1 MEKHDETITVIKRYQ
16 NRKLYDTRHS
26 CYVTLDDIAQMIKQG
41 EEIRVIDN
49 RTKSDI
55 TSVTFA
61 QIIFEEEKKKSVLPI
76 AAFKKIIQSSSDQIE
91 QLFGLVQKSISQGV
105 HSISHAKE
113 EAERAIEHFKDEI
126 THPDIHD
133 LTHKVNRKIRD
144 TLENVPIVPQ
154 LQSEV
159 RRLRE
164 KISHLENTILNKTKK
179 E

>member
-91 QLFGLVQKSISQGV
+91 QLFHQPRQRGSGTG
-105 HSISHAKE
+105 H
-113 EAERAIEHFKDEI
+113 
-126 THPDIHD
+126 
-133 LTHKVNRKIRD
+133 
-144 TLENVPIVPQ
+144 
-154 LQSEV
+154 
-159 RRLRE
+159 
-164 KISHLENTILNKTKK
+164 
-179 E
+179 